1 MKERVGIG
9 IIGLG
14 KMGIL
19 HSALINTIP
28 QAELISVH
36 DTNQKLAKYVQKT
49 GLDVAFYSNLDRML
63 EDSDIQAVFICT
75 PPFTHFPIAQKCI
88 EKNMDLFVEKPL
100 AESFDSAK
108 RMVSLL
114 KSGEVVHSVG
124 FTLAHVPIYQRAKEI
139 LEKKPLGKLFRFNVS
154 IYISQVFSKKKGWF
168 FDKRKSGGGV
178 IIDIASHLLYL
189 LTSYFG
195 PPKRMYARLKSF
207 FSEVEDS
214 GSVVFDYEDGLTGVL
229 DTSWSLPGYR
239 TSSTTVTIEGD
250 NGVMEITN
258 DFIKLH
264 LTDATPDYERG
275 WTTFHKIDVGSQS
288 HFELGGEGFADED
301 MHFLRCCI
309 DRAKPRVSWYE
320 GLEVQRIIEA
330 IYRSDEANEPCLL
343 DSIR

>member
-1 MKERVGIG
+1 MERVGVG

-36 DTNQKLAKYVQKT
+36 DTNQKLSKYVQKT
-49 GLDVAFYSNLDRML
+49 GLDVTFYSNLDRML
-63 EDSDIQAVFICT
+63 EASGIQAAFICT
-75 PPFTHFPIAQKCI
+75 PPFTHLPIAQKCI
-88 EKNMDLFVEKPL
+88 AKKIDLFVEKPL
-100 AESFDSAK
+100 AESFFSAK
-108 RMVSLL
+108 KMVSLL
-114 KSGEVVHSVG
+114 EGSDVVHSVG
-124 FTLAHVPIYQRAKEI
+124 FTLAHVPIYQRAKEV
-139 LEKKPLGKLFRFNVS
+139 LEKRPLGKLFRFNVA

-178 IIDIASHLLYL
+178 IIDIASHLIYL

-195 PPKRMYARLKSF
+195 SPRSVYARLKSF
-207 FSEVEDS
+207 FSDVEDS
-214 GSVVFDYEDGLTGVL
+214 GSVMLDYEDGLTGVL

-250 NGVMEITN
+250 NGTMEIAN
-258 DFIKLH
+258 DFIMLH
-264 LTDATPDYERG
+264 LTNATPDFERG
-275 WTTFHKIDVGSQS
+275 WTTLHKIYIGSQS

-301 MHFLRCCI
+301 VHFLRCCM
-309 DRAKPRVSWYE
+309 DREKSIVSWYD

-330 IYRSDEANEPCLL
+330 IYRSGESNEPCLL
-343 DSIR
+343 DTVR